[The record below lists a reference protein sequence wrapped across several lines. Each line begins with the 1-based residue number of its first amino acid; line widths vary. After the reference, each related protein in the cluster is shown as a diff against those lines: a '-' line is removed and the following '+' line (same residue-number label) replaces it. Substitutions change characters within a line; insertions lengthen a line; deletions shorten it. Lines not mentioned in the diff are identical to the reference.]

1 MDQMLCSKQIHSP
14 LYDRRLM
21 ILILKKYNGRRSF
34 SENCRLS
41 KIKEERRYGQYES
54 AKRITQTPKEIQANQ
69 EIQEVFDSFRTE
81 TDVCTG

>member
-1 MDQMLCSKQIHSP
+1 MEQALVSFKQIHSP

-41 KIKEERRYGQYES
+41 KIKEERRYGEYES
-54 AKRITQTPKEIQANQ
+54 TKRIYQAQKEKQENQ
-69 EIQEVFDSFRTE
+69 
-81 TDVCTG
+81 